1 MVQDFYTYTK
11 FLEPKLWVVS
21 TLWKVHKY
29 TFFSGP
35 YFRIWTEYEDL
46 LLKSPYSVRIREN
59 TDQKNS
65 VFAHFSHSIR
75 LCQRKPPLF
84 FDVWLGSK

>member
-1 MVQDFYTYTK
+1 MVQDFYSYTK

-21 TLWKVHKY
+21 TLWKEHKY

-46 LLKSPYSVRIREN
+46 LLKSLYSVRIREN

-65 VFAHFSHSIR
+65 VFAHFTQYQIM
-75 LCQRKPPLF
+75 
-84 FDVWLGSK
+84 SKKTSSFLWCLIGF